1 MGFPP
6 GGTPAAPRENTDLT
20 PDPVARAR
28 QQSIQPP
35 DLNAPPTPEGAQALR
50 DFLEGYMSDSP
61 AAATTYEFYEQ
72 LDNYLGPWGEE
83 GYPIAYGKE
92 YNRAFINHDTLME
105 NDVTRGW
112 IENTGR
118 ILQRELTDFLVE
130 RYEQG
135 TLGEMSEAEL
145 REFAFDSHPSAYTEA
160 GLTDVVLNAPEML
173 PTIAM
178 VPGAEFIPFSGN
190 SAASFEQAI
199 ETAGIVGYEI
209 GERGY
214 AAASEAI
221 GQGVDY
227 VRNSTVG
234 QTVGRGIDAASEF
247 ADDVVETVSEGVDY
261 VRNSTVG
268 RTVGRGIDA
277 ASEFADDVT
286 ETVSEGVDYV
296 RNSTVGRTVGQGI
309 NTARETVSEGWNSL
323 VNWWNE

>member
-1 MGFPP
+1 
-6 GGTPAAPRENTDLT
+6 
-20 PDPVARAR
+20 
-28 QQSIQPP
+28 
-35 DLNAPPTPEGAQALR
+35 
-50 DFLEGYMSDSP
+50 
-61 AAATTYEFYEQ
+61 
-72 LDNYLGPWGEE
+72 
-83 GYPIAYGKE
+83 
-92 YNRAFINHDTLME
+92 ME

-112 IENTGR
+112 IENTGQ
-118 ILQRELTDFLVE
+118 ILQEKLTDFLVE
-130 RYEQG
+130 RYEAG
-135 TLGEMSEAEL
+135 TLGELTEPEL

-214 AAASEAI
+214 AATSEAI

-234 QTVGRGIDAASEF
+234 QTVGRGIDIAN
-247 ADDVVETVSEGVDY
+247 ETISD
-261 VRNSTVG
+261 
-268 RTVGRGIDA
+268 
-277 ASEFADDVT
+277 
-286 ETVSEGVDYV
+286 GVDYV

-309 NTARETVSEGWNSL
+309 DTASETVSEGWNSL